1 MMTAAQDKLAVD
13 DVVGSF
19 LPREAADAGVGA
31 TLRRRSCAD
40 WRAATV
46 ALVAVQERLL

>member
-1 MMTAAQDKLAVD
+1 VDNKVQTLTRCMMTAAQDKLAVD

-40 WRAATV
+40 
-46 ALVAVQERLL
+46 